1 MIFFNPNCFLRMV
14 SILLSTSHCWT
25 SKMEKSKIAKNLSQS
40 QKDQRFIW
48 SQFLLAPKIPLT
60 MSVQMA
66 FQTLRVHIWQ
76 KAPLFSKYPL
86 STGIASST
94 HYESLAGVLGI
105 VMHAECFIF
114 VYCHSL
120 QDIWLSPT
128 SYRPFSEGHR
138 FRPNV
143 LTYDLFRANAYS

>member
-1 MIFFNPNCFLRMV
+1 MFFNPNCFHRMV
-14 SILLSTSHCWT
+14 SILLSFSLCWT
-25 SKMEKSKIAKNLSQS
+25 SKTANSKIAKNLSQS

-48 SQFLLAPKIPLT
+48 SQFLLASKIPLT

-66 FQTLRVHIWQ
+66 FQTLHVHIWQ

-105 VMHAECFIF
+105 VMHVECFIF
-114 VYCHSL
+114 FYCHSL
-120 QDIWLSPT
+120 QDIWLSLT
-128 SYRPFSEGHR
+128 SYRPFSAGHR
-138 FRPNV
+138 FRPNI
-143 LTYDLFRANAYS
+143 LTYGLFRANAYS